1 MIIDGYLYAKIRK
14 GMYVLPQA
22 RRIAHD
28 RLVQHLKNM
37 TSHPWHT
44 AVPWKHCY
52 TPITFTLVV
61 GDFGVKY
68 TDERHADHLHRALT
82 IFTAS
87 PPTEMGRNISTS
99 YSNGTTM
106 NVPLTSVCPMM
117 TRKPCTSYNIPP
129 LPDPKTPH
137 TLGFPHN
144 MDALV
149 NNHHAMT

>member
-1 MIIDGYLYAKIRK
+1 MA
-14 GMYVLPQA
+14 
-22 RRIAHD
+22 
-28 RLVQHLKNM
+28 
-37 TSHPWHT
+37 HT
-44 AVPWKHCY
+44 AVRWKHCY

-61 GDFGVKY
+61 GGFGVKY

-149 NNHHAMT
+149 NNHHAMTQTPHYHSGNLSIYKKYAVPSCTMYGWLEPPC